1 MADPL
6 GMLLHEVADQ
16 APAVDPDD
24 VDDEDWVEDH
34 LEIIDAEPGKIWFET
49 GSGRSLCRERQAISP
64 APAGRRS

>member
-1 MADPL
+1 MADRL

-34 LEIIDAEPGKIWFET
+34 LEIIDVEPGKIWFEN
-49 GSGRSLCRERQAISP
+49 GVGPSLCRERQAISP
-64 APAGRRS
+64 VPAGRRS